1 MGGEAT
7 LWEASLAMGATDE
20 ALRQKFI
27 SQVDQ
32 VYLEMLEMHEGGEA
46 DLEAV
51 ARMYQQ
57 TVPRDYFRSE
67 TGRRLREKIL
77 SMRGTAR

>member
-32 VYLEMLEMHEGGEA
+32 VTWRCSKCTKAE
-46 DLEAV
+46 
-51 ARMYQQ
+51 
-57 TVPRDYFRSE
+57 
-67 TGRRLREKIL
+67 RL
-77 SMRGTAR
+77 T